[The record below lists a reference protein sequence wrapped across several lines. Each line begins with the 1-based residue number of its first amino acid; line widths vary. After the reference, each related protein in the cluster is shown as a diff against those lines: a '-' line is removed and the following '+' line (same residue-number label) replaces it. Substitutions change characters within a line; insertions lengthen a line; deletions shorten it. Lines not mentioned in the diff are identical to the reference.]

1 MDMRFWIFQE
11 YPGILCV
18 ALSHDIVN
26 NKIKENLM
34 CLKERHLQIE
44 KAKHP
49 YEQKYHNRQKSSARE

>member
-26 NKIKENLM
+26 SKIKENLM
-34 CLKERHLQIE
+34 CLKEQHLQIE

-49 YEQKYHNRQKSSARE
+49 CE